1 MNARIFYAAAPLA
14 LLLAT
19 GANAQIVYQSPMDLT
34 QDQQTTVYRTIVR
47 ENAVPQMRPVS
58 RKTTRQVVR
67 TTPSGKVVRTTTTE
81 RLVPR
86 NAPIVAAT
94 ERVVRPQQRVI
105 ATQPV
110 TTFVTA
116 DPLDLSQ
123 DQRTMVY
130 RTLVQPAPVVT
141 APQPYMAAQPVV
153 TTTPDGRRI
162 ICTIDPT
169 FGERV
174 ITTAPQTT
182 GVGRYRNDPLVDAWR
197 LLAEIAIGTRIPA
210 SVPLY
215 VMPAAARGRGA
226 GDRGLQLRAD
236 RRPRLS
242 RRSARRDRRRHAV
255 SMMEANMF
263 SSNDA

>member
-1 MNARIFYAAAPLA
+1 MEANMNARIFYAAAPLA

-47 ENAVPQMRPVS
+47 ENTVPQMRPVS

-94 ERVVRPQQRVI
+94 ERVVRQPQQRVI
-105 ATQPV
+105 ATQPT
-110 TTFVTA
+110 TTFVTS

-123 DQRTMVY
+123 DQRTVVY

-141 APQPYMAAQPVV
+141 SPQPYMAARPYL

-162 ICTIDPT
+162 ISTIDPV

-174 ITTAPQTT
+174 ITTTPSTT
-182 GVGRYRNDPLVDAWR
+182 GVGTVVTAPGGYS
-197 LLAEIAIGTRIPA
+197 EIAIGSRIPSSIPIYA
-210 SVPLY
+210 
-215 VMPAAARGRGA
+215 MPIAAATAAPALA
-226 GDRGLQLRAD
+226 GYNYALIDNRVYLVD
-236 RRPRLS
+236 PRDGIVVGMLYQ
-242 RRSARRDRRRHAV
+242 
-255 SMMEANMF
+255 
-263 SSNDA
+263 